1 MQKRSPGVK
10 YRDFLDRE
18 TCYTYRIVEVPQR
31 GDVVD
36 FAFNDALLQT
46 KADLLVEVQR
56 KLKMALA
63 RSDPLPLLFQ
73 LSLALLL
80 FQGWLLC
87 TGSHVRKDARK
98 VGIFKTVRGAYKHL
112 KVGILLLVFHSELLE
127 PRKVL
132 SSIALLEHVVDLSD
146 EEAGRLRVLAR
157 VEPSRLASLVGRN
170 GLSRL

>member
-1 MQKRSPGVK
+1 MQKRSPGVR

-18 TCYTYRIVEVPQR
+18 NSYTYRIVKVPQR

-36 FAFNDALLQT
+36 FAFDDAPLQT

-80 FQGWLLC
+80 FQG
-87 TGSHVRKDARK
+87 
-98 VGIFKTVRGAYKHL
+98 
-112 KVGILLLVFHSELLE
+112 
-127 PRKVL
+127 
-132 SSIALLEHVVDLSD
+132 
-146 EEAGRLRVLAR
+146 
-157 VEPSRLASLVGRN
+157 
-170 GLSRL
+170 